1 MIMKIYKEINI
12 YRIKLE
18 TLPESGWFQC
28 CMRCDSITSH
38 TKKIKTKYGCSQ
50 ITVYYTYI
58 CKACQKKLENTGVKN
73 KFQKRCDKYIKTHFF

>member
-38 TKKIKTKYGCSQ
+38 TKKIKTKYGCSR
-50 ITVYYTYI
+50 ITVYYAYI
-58 CKACQKKLENTGVKN
+58 CKACQKKLENTGEEN